1 MLFKVT
7 IIMPLAVKK
16 KQDRA
21 IARCGNSAVLYLPKG
36 YFIPGENVKLDLEI
50 DFDGNLK
57 LTLKKCLFDF
67 TCEQLKNKLEKTFEI
82 TSDEIQDGTR
92 TVHAQ
97 KEDLNVDC
105 TCSTQELEQTYV
117 NVSRVFRSVNSF
129 EAYTALT
136 VLVNKLSRDFP
147 GVYVEPDG
155 DIDAVKIFKDP
166 QKYHLESEFQAVDLL
181 RKKGKRLNYAVVLR
195 VNSKKCRLKDVLQ
208 VLEQLSQNDELLLG
222 PA

>member
-1 MLFKVT
+1 
-7 IIMPLAVKK
+7 MPMAVKT

-36 YFIPGENVKLDLEI
+36 YFIPGENVKLDIEI

-57 LTLKKCLFDF
+57 LTLKKCLFNF
-67 TCEQLKNKLEKTFEI
+67 NCNQLKTKLAKTFEL
-82 TSDEIQDGTR
+82 TSDETQNGTR

-97 KEDLNVDC
+97 KENLDVDC
-105 TCSTQELEQTYV
+105 TCSMQELEPTYV
-117 NVSRVFRSVNSF
+117 NVSRIFRSVNSF

-136 VLVNKLSRDFP
+136 VLVDKLASKFP

-166 QKYHLESEFQAVDLL
+166 KKFHLENEFQAVDLL
-181 RKKGKRLNYAVVLR
+181 RKKGKRLNYSVVLR
-195 VNSKKCRLKDVLQ
+195 VNSKRCSLKDLLQ
-208 VLEQLSQNDELLLG
+208 VIEQLSQSDESLLG
-222 PA
+222 SV